1 MPGNTFGSAFRITTY
16 GESHGA
22 AVGVVVDGCPA
33 GLELG
38 EEDIQRELDRRKP
51 AQSAVTTQRAE
62 KDEVK
67 ILSGVFEGKTTGA
80 PIAMLV
86 YNKDFDSSPYL
97 ELKNKPRPNHA
108 DFTYAM
114 KYGHW
119 DWRGGGRASGRE
131 TIGRVA
137 AGAIAKKLLA
147 KLGIEILGH
156 AKEIHGI
163 KAGEVAVEDI
173 RKNVEKNVVRC
184 ADLKIAKKTEEEILK
199 AKKEGDSVGGV
210 VELIALNV
218 PIGMGEPVF
227 DKLDADIAKALMSIG
242 AVKGVEI
249 GAGFE
254 AAKKKGSENN
264 DAFYVEKGRVKTFTN
279 NSGGILGG
287 ISNGMPIVV
296 RAAVKPTSS
305 IAKEQKTVDLEK
317 IQNATISI
325 KGMHDP
331 CIVPRVLPVCEAML
345 ALVLA
350 DHAIRAGFINPAKLL
365 R

>member
-1 MPGNTFGSAFRITTY
+1 MLGNAFGSAFRITTY

-33 GLELG
+33 GLEL
-38 EEDIQRELDRRKP
+38 EEEGIQKELDRRKP
-51 AQSAVTTQRAE
+51 GQSKVTTQRAE

-67 ILSGVFEGKTTGA
+67 ILSGVFEGRTTGA

-86 YNKDFDSSPYL
+86 YNKVFDSSPYS

-108 DFTYAM
+108 DFTYFM
-114 KYGHW
+114 KYSNW

-156 AKEIHGI
+156 AREIHGVKVGDI
-163 KAGEVAVEDI
+163 AIDDI
-173 RKNVEKNVVRC
+173 RKNAEKNPVRC
-184 ADLKIAKKTEEEILK
+184 ADLKIAKKMEEEILK

-218 PIGMGEPVF
+218 PAGLGEPVF
-227 DKLDADIAKALMSIG
+227 DKLDADIARALMSVG

-254 AAKKKGSENN
+254 VAKKKGSENN
-264 DAFYVEKGRVKTFTN
+264 DEFYVDKGRIKTLTN

-287 ISNGMPIVV
+287 ISNGMPIIV

-317 IQNATISI
+317 MQNATISI
-325 KGMHDP
+325 KGAHDP

-350 DHAIRAGFINPAKLL
+350 DHALRAGFINPA
-365 R
+365 RA

>member
-1 MPGNTFGSAFRITTY
+1 MSPGNTFGSAFRITTF

-33 GLELG
+33 GLELS
-38 EEDIQRELDRRKP
+38 ERDIQRELDRRRP
-51 AQSAVTTQRAE
+51 AQSEVTTQRAE

-67 ILSGVFEGKTTGA
+67 ILSGVFEGKTAGA

-86 YNKDFDSSPYL
+86 YNKNFDSSPYL

-108 DFTYAM
+108 DFAYAM

-163 KAGEVAVEDI
+163 KVGEVTIEDI
-173 RKNVEKNVVRC
+173 RKNAEKNAVRC
-184 ADLKIAKKTEEEILK
+184 ADLKIAKEMEREILK
-199 AKKEGDSVGGV
+199 AKKEGDSVGGI

-218 PIGMGEPVF
+218 PVGLGEPVF

-242 AVKGVEI
+242 AVKGIEI

-254 AAKKKGSENN
+254 AAKRKGSENN
-264 DAFYVEKGRVKTFTN
+264 DAFYVDKSKIKTLTN

-305 IAKEQKTVDLEK
+305 IAKEQRTVDLEK
-317 IQNATISI
+317 MKNTTISI
-325 KGMHDP
+325 KGLHDP

-350 DHAIRAGFINPAKLL
+350 DHALRAGLINPAKLV
-365 R
+365 